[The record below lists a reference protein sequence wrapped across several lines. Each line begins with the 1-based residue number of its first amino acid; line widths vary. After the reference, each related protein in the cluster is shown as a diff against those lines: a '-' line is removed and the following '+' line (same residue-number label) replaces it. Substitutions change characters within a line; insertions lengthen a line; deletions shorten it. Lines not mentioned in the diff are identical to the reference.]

1 MPEHEIE
8 WNCSSKARR
17 TRWWITGVALFAL
30 LVATPVSGQNLL
42 VNSEFDENIDGWT
55 CEGEGTTCG
64 WSEDDPVDDPASG
77 SSQVTR
83 EGAGSFRGQ
92 IAQCVELPAPGLYEI
107 AGVLRTISEDLRNGQ
122 LEVSWFAEAGCAGTR
137 LGPADVVAAVPV
149 AFGWTLLEETLASP
163 KAALSVEYTVV
174 AFATETESQTVRI
187 DAAFVPEPGATVA
200 GLAAGTALLGLH
212 ARKRSRRKERT
223 PASVVP
229 HS

>member
-1 MPEHEIE
+1 MPEHDID
-8 WNCSSKARR
+8 WICSRTGRR
-17 TRWWITGVALFAL
+17 TRWWTTGVALIAL
-30 LVATPVSGQNLL
+30 LVADPVSGQNLL
-42 VNSEFDENIDGWT
+42 VNSEFDENIEGWA

-77 SSQVTR
+77 SGQVTR

-122 LEVSWFAEAGCAGTR
+122 LEVSWFPEPGCAGTR
-137 LGPADVVAAVPV
+137 LGLADVVAAVPT
-149 AFGWTLLEETLASP
+149 AFGWTLLEATLPAP
-163 KAALSVEYTVV
+163 EAAVSLEYTVV

-200 GLAAGTALLGLH
+200 GIAAGTALLGLH
-212 ARKRSRRKERT
+212 ARKRARRKERA
-223 PASVVP
+223 PATW
-229 HS
+229 